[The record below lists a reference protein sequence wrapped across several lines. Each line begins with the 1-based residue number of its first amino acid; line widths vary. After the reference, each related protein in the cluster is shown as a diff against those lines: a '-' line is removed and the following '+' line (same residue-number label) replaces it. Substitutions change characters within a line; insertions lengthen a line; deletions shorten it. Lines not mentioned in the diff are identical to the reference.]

1 MHTRLAPPSPIFLR
15 PGDPEWD
22 TARLAWNLSVDQQP
36 EAIALPT
43 SAREVASVVNFARCH
58 GLWVAAQ
65 GTGHGAA
72 SLGPLAGTVLVKT
85 HLMRRTR
92 VDPVAMTIRA
102 EAGVTWDEVVYAAAE
117 HRLAALAGSSQDVG
131 VVGYALGGGMSW
143 LSRAFG
149 LCANNVEAFE
159 LATADGSLVGADARN
174 EPDLFWAL
182 HGGGGSFGI
191 VTAVE
196 LRTFPLTEV
205 YAGLLW
211 WPMEAGLRVP
221 GAWRELTQGNA
232 PDEFTTAFRYMR
244 FPTLP
249 TVPEILRGGSFA
261 VVDAV
266 HLGSSAYAD
275 SLLAPLRALEPFA
288 DTMKTIPIEQ
298 LGKLHMDPEQP
309 SAGIGDG
316 MLLGDL
322 LADAVEVL
330 TDIRGANSTF
340 PPVLGRT
347 PSDWWGDGPSPA
359 RQRGS
364 RRRRHELHALF
375 AVGMAPAPAAASAV
389 TSSIETVKSAMAP
402 WEARQMYLN
411 LAETRRD
418 PRSFWAPEAYERLR
432 RIKAAVDPENL
443 IRPNHPIE
451 PGAPRP
457 HHVARHPVLALD

>member
-58 GLWVAAQ
+58 GLRVAAQ

-117 HRLAALAGSSQDVG
+117 HRLAALAGSSRDVG

-182 HGGGGSFGI
+182 RGGGGSFGI

-330 TDIRGANSTF
+330 TDVAGPTAHSPLSSVELRQIGGEMGRARPGNGALAAVDASY
-340 PPVLGRT
+340 
-347 PSDWWGDGPSPA
+347 
-359 RQRGS
+359 
-364 RRRRHELHALF
+364 ALF

-443 IRPNHPIE
+443 IRSNHPIE

>member
-58 GLWVAAQ
+58 GLRVAAQ

-85 HLMRRTR
+85 HLMRRAR

-102 EAGVTWDEVVYAAAE
+102 EAGVTWDEVVYAAAG
-117 HRLAALAGSSQDVG
+117 HGLAALAGSSPDVG

-143 LSRAFG
+143 LSRPFG

-159 LATADGSLVGADARN
+159 VVIADGSLVHADATN

-182 HGGGGSFGI
+182 RGGGGSFGI

-196 LRTFPLTEV
+196 LRLFPLTEV

-211 WPMEAGLRVP
+211 WPAEAGPRVLE
-221 GAWRELTQGNA
+221 AWRELTQAG
-232 PDEFTTAFRYMR
+232 PSDEFTTAFRYVR

-249 TVPEILRGGSFA
+249 TVPDPLRGGSFA
-261 VVDAV
+261 VVDAI
-266 HLGSSAYAD
+266 HLGSPAYAD
-275 SLLAPLRALEPFA
+275 SLLAPLRALEPFV
-288 DTMKTIPIEQ
+288 DTVKTIPVEQ
-298 LGKLHMDPEQP
+298 LGQLHMDPEGP

-322 LADAVEVL
+322 PADAVEAL
-330 TDIRGANSTF
+330 THVAGPAAASPLFSVELRQIGGEMGRARPANGALAAVDAS
-340 PPVLGRT
+340 
-347 PSDWWGDGPSPA
+347 
-359 RQRGS
+359 
-364 RRRRHELHALF
+364 HALF
-375 AVGMAPAPAAASAV
+375 AVGMAPTRAAASAV
-389 TSSIETVKSAMAP
+389 TSSIEAVKSAMNP
-402 WEARQMYLN
+402 WAARHVYLN
-411 LAETRRD
+411 IAETRRD

-443 IRPNHPIE
+443 IRANHPIE
-451 PGAPRP
+451 PEAPRP
-457 HHVARHPVLALD
+457 HHVARPQVLTLD